1 MPPVSTLYVGFF
13 LTSLLVLFLIFCVK
27 TPELWRSARRFL
39 RQMKARRTR
48 QDRMLAD
55 LAKLEA
61 EALRL
66 EGIYCFE
73 SVEPHVSPSCRE
85 SARERRGATAP
96 RAESSFPANAS
107 PAR

>member
-13 LTSLLVLFLIFCVK
+13 LVSLFVLFLVFCVK
-27 TPELWRSARRFL
+27 TPEMWRSVRRFL

-48 QDRMLAD
+48 QERMLAD

-73 SVEPHVSPSCRE
+73 RVEPHRSP
-85 SARERRGATAP
+85 RRLH
-96 RAESSFPANAS
+96 EEEVDLFLAS
-107 PAR
+107 